1 MDNKLSEEEM
11 RVINKVVDR
20 VVDKKIA
27 NVKDEFLI
35 EMDKLDKRI
44 SNLEKESQAIFQELN
59 FYIDS
64 SKESMFKENLNILW
78 KKDNYVTW
86 VDDLDNI
93 RHIGINKRYGSLK
106 HIFTLIISC
115 IDLIYIHHEKLK
127 VQLKRDLAIIL
138 GFNAD
143 DYKSYQAFKNAYYNA
158 IDSID
163 KS

>member
-1 MDNKLSEEEM
+1 MDNKLLEEEM
-11 RVINKVVDR
+11 RVINE

-27 NVKDEFLI
+27 KVMDELLI
-35 EMDKLDKRI
+35 EKDKLDKRI

-59 FYIDS
+59 FYIED

-106 HIFTLIISC
+106 HIFTLIISS
-115 IDLIYIHHEKLK
+115 IDLIYIHHEKLQ

-158 IDSID
+158 IDNID
-163 KS
+163 KL

>member
-11 RVINKVVDR
+11 RVINN
-20 VVDKKIA
+20 VVDKKIEK
-27 NVKDEFLI
+27 VMDEFLI
-35 EMDKLDKRI
+35 EKDKLDKRV
-44 SNLEKESQAIFQELN
+44 SNLEKESKAIFQELN
-59 FYIDS
+59 FYIDD

-78 KKDNYVTW
+78 KKENYVTW

-93 RHIGINKRYGSLK
+93 RHISINKRYGSLK

-163 KS
+163 K

>member
-11 RVINKVVDR
+11 RVINKVVDK
-20 VVDKKIA
+20 VVHKKIA
-27 NVKDEFLI
+27 KVMDELLI
-35 EMDKLDKRI
+35 EKDKLDKRI

-59 FYIDS
+59 FYIDD
-64 SKESMFKENLNILW
+64 SKESMFKENLYILW

-106 HIFTLIISC
+106 QIFTLIISC
-115 IDLIYIHHEKLK
+115 IDLIYIHHEKLQ

-143 DYKSYQAFKNAYYNA
+143 DYKSYKTFKNAYYSA
-158 IDSID
+158 IDDIN
-163 KS
+163 KM

>member
-11 RVINKVVDR
+11 RVINKVVDK
-20 VVDKKIA
+20 VVHKKIA
-27 NVKDEFLI
+27 KVMDELLI
-35 EMDKLDKRI
+35 EKDKLDKRI

-59 FYIDS
+59 FYIDD

-106 HIFTLIISC
+106 QIFTLIISC
-115 IDLIYIHHEKLK
+115 IDLIYIHHEKLQ

-158 IDSID
+158 IDSMD
-163 KS
+163 K

>member
-1 MDNKLSEEEM
+1 MDNKLSKDEM
-11 RVINKVVDR
+11 RVINN
-20 VVDKKIA
+20 VVDKKIEK
-27 NVKDEFLI
+27 VMDEFLI
-35 EMDKLDKRI
+35 EKDKLDKRV
-44 SNLEKESQAIFQELN
+44 SNLEKESKAIFQELN
-59 FYIDS
+59 FYIDD

-93 RHIGINKRYGSLK
+93 RHISINKRYGSLK

-163 KS
+163 KL

>member
-11 RVINKVVDR
+11 RVINKVVDK
-20 VVDKKIA
+20 VVHKKIA
-27 NVKDEFLI
+27 KVMDELLI
-35 EMDKLDKRI
+35 EKDKLDKRI
-44 SNLEKESQAIFQELN
+44 SNLKKESQAIFQELN
-59 FYIDS
+59 FYIDD
-64 SKESMFKENLNILW
+64 SKESMFKENLYILW

-106 HIFTLIISC
+106 QIFTLIISC
-115 IDLIYIHHEKLK
+115 IDLIYIHHEKLQ

-158 IDSID
+158 IDSMD
-163 KS
+163 K

>member
-11 RVINKVVDR
+11 RVINKVVDK
-20 VVDKKIA
+20 VVHKKIA
-27 NVKDEFLI
+27 KVMDELLI
-35 EMDKLDKRI
+35 EKDKLDKRI

-59 FYIDS
+59 FYIDD
-64 SKESMFKENLNILW
+64 SKESMFKENLYILW

-106 HIFTLIISC
+106 QIFTLIISC
-115 IDLIYIHHEKLK
+115 IDLIYTHHEKLQ

-158 IDSID
+158 IDSMD
-163 KS
+163 K

>member
-11 RVINKVVDR
+11 RVINKVVDK
-20 VVDKKIA
+20 VVHKKIA
-27 NVKDEFLI
+27 KVMDELLI
-35 EMDKLDKRI
+35 EKDKLDKRI

-59 FYIDS
+59 FYIDD

-106 HIFTLIISC
+106 QIFTLIISC
-115 IDLIYIHHEKLK
+115 IDLIYIHHEKLQ
-127 VQLKRDLAIIL
+127 VQLKRDLTIIL

-158 IDSID
+158 IDSMD
-163 KS
+163 K

>member
-11 RVINKVVDR
+11 RVINR
-20 VVDKKIA
+20 VVDKKIEK
-27 NVKDEFLI
+27 VMDEFLI
-35 EMDKLDKRI
+35 EKDKFDKRV
-44 SNLEKESQAIFQELN
+44 SNLEKDSQAIFQELN
-59 FYIDS
+59 FYIDD

-93 RHIGINKRYGSLK
+93 RHISINKRYGSLK

-127 VQLKRDLAIIL
+127 IQLKRDLAIIL

-143 DYKSYQAFKNAYYNA
+143 D
-158 IDSID
+158 
-163 KS
+163 

>member
-11 RVINKVVDR
+11 RVINKVVDK
-20 VVDKKIA
+20 VVHKKIA
-27 NVKDEFLI
+27 KVMDELLI
-35 EMDKLDKRI
+35 EKDKLDKRI

-59 FYIDS
+59 FYIDD

-106 HIFTLIISC
+106 QIFTLIISC
-115 IDLIYIHHEKLK
+115 IDLIYIHHEKLQ

-163 KS
+163 K

>member
-11 RVINKVVDR
+11 RVINKVVDK
-20 VVDKKIA
+20 VVHKKIA
-27 NVKDEFLI
+27 KVMDELLI
-35 EMDKLDKRI
+35 EKDKLDKRI

-59 FYIDS
+59 FYIDD
-64 SKESMFKENLNILW
+64 SKESMFKENLYILW

-115 IDLIYIHHEKLK
+115 IDLIYIHHEKLQ

-158 IDSID
+158 IDSMD
-163 KS
+163 K

>member
-11 RVINKVVDR
+11 RVINKVVDK
-20 VVDKKIA
+20 VVHKKIA
-27 NVKDEFLI
+27 KVMDELLI
-35 EMDKLDKRI
+35 EKDKLDKRI

-59 FYIDS
+59 FYIDD
-64 SKESMFKENLNILW
+64 SKESMFKENLYILW

-106 HIFTLIISC
+106 QIFTLIISC

-158 IDSID
+158 IDSMD
-163 KS
+163 K

>member
-11 RVINKVVDR
+11 RVINKVVDK
-20 VVDKKIA
+20 VVHKKIA
-27 NVKDEFLI
+27 KVMDELLI
-35 EMDKLDKRI
+35 EKDKLDKRI

-59 FYIDS
+59 FYIDD
-64 SKESMFKENLNILW
+64 SKESMFKENLYILW

-106 HIFTLIISC
+106 QIFTLIISC
-115 IDLIYIHHEKLK
+115 IDLIYIHHEKLQ

-158 IDSID
+158 IDSMD
-163 KS
+163 K